1 MYKRVKHIKT
11 GTAHMPM
18 FRLCLG
24 SVYVLSMLSLC
35 SNYVL
40 SIFHIIH
47 SVYLPTM
54 FRYLRSV
61 WTSKETEVDQNIA
74 LACTGCY
81 YSWNELCQPRQKC
94 NLSRGSS
101 DRVLAMLGWI
111 FSSCDGALY
120 HRMGY
125 LDHLCLPSFLD
136 LINIL
141 DLLNHI
147 GSPAPVDLIC
157 AWILGNLWTCRPW
170 HLFILYRLNWI
181 ELKFNS
187 LYLS

>member
-1 MYKRVKHIKT
+1 
-11 GTAHMPM
+11 M

-35 SNYVL
+35 STYVL

-61 WTSKETEVDQNIA
+61 WTSKETEVDPNIA

-101 DRVLAMLGWI
+101 DRVLAMQVLDFFLALMELHITEWI
-111 FSSCDGALY
+111 SCTSRSY
-120 HRMGY
+120 
-125 LDHLCLPSFLD
+125 LCLNLWEPLD
-136 LINIL
+136 LQALASFYFVTLELMFICSTAWANLETNITSFHPL
-141 DLLNHI
+141 MCTFRQYI
-147 GSPAPVDLIC
+147 K
-157 AWILGNLWTCRPW
+157 W
-170 HLFILYRLNWI
+170 
-181 ELKFNS
+181 
-187 LYLS
+187 